1 MKHSLKPVLF
11 IVTAF
16 AGLSIGITMLSFI
29 LYQYLTLN
37 ANTAFAV
44 LLGQS
49 VVNAEQT
56 NYIVIMVATLPL
68 IFLSAFLMYRSVKR
82 LRLRMKRARR

>member
-16 AGLSIGITMLSFI
+16 AGLAIGITMLSFI